1 MMDADYESTSGE
13 LVFMPGESI
22 KDVYVN
28 IFEDDITE
36 SDEEFYVDLL
46 PVDGCDVQLL
56 RSTVRNQTNVAC
68 RSSLFP
74 CCRCS
79 EQPFPAVD
87 ALQANVVIT
96 DSTSAGKMMFTE
108 SSIEVPHL
116 SKYVLVPV
124 TRRMGCEGDVSVSYE
139 TVDGTAISGMFLAQ
153 L

>member
-68 RSSLFP
+68 KVASSLAADAVSSRFQQWML
-74 CCRCS
+74 CRQTWS
-79 EQPFPAVD
+79 SLTRHLPA
-87 ALQANVVIT
+87 
-96 DSTSAGKMMFTE
+96 
-108 SSIEVPHL
+108 
-116 SKYVLVPV
+116 
-124 TRRMGCEGDVSVSYE
+124 R
-139 TVDGTAISGMFLAQ
+139 
-153 L
+153 